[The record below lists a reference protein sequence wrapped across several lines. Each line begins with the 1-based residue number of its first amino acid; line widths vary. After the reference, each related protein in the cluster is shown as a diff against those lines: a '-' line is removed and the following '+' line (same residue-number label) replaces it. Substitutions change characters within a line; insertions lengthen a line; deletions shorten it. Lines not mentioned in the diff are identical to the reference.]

1 MKALEDAIVALIQGI
16 DGLPE
21 QAKVLPWPD
30 QPLKLGR
37 PVGSAAIM
45 VRFAGEN
52 LRSIDTINR
61 GPSLQNG
68 NISIEIRIL
77 VKNLR
82 THSGAYNLLHS
93 VHMALSGWV
102 PVPEVMPKGY
112 SPQLPGMQLT
122 SSDLVDHT
130 EAVWDWGQRYALPVT
145 FLNKK

>member
-52 LRSIDTINR
+52 LRLVDSINR
-61 GPSLQNG
+61 GPVLQNG
-68 NISIEIRIL
+68 TISFEVRFL

-82 THSGAYNLLHS
+82 DYSGAYALLHS
-93 VHMALSGWV
+93 VHLALSGWV
-102 PVPEVMPKGY
+102 PSRGVMPNRY
-112 SPQLPGMQLT
+112 SAQQAGMQMI
-122 SSDLVDHT
+122 SSDLVGNDSL
-130 EAVWDWGQRYALPVT
+130 WDWGQRYALPVT
-145 FLNKK
+145 FLNKQ